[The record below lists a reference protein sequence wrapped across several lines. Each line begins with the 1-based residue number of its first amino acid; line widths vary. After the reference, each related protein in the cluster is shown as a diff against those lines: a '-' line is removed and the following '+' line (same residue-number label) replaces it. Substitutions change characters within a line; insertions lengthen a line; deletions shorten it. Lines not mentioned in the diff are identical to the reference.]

1 MTNLKNIEKVA
12 EKFGNDLN
20 LVKKELKRLQSAKC
34 NIKKQPGKKTYEAD
48 LKDVLE
54 KEEVMKQ
61 VKNLL
66 DPKEKPVT
74 MYEQADVDLLDYDET
89 IKAIK
94 SIQSKKT
101 HTRWLTTEEGNND
114 EYRNAVRIERMLIE
128 HKNNIKPVDEAYIR
142 KSDLMTII
150 DELEHHVEL
159 SHERIIEMLKELI

>member
-12 EKFGNDLN
+12 EKFGNDIN
-20 LVKKELKRLQSAKC
+20 LVQKELKRLQSKKC
-34 NIKKQPGKKTYEAD
+34 NIKKAPGKKTYEAD
-48 LKDVLE
+48 LKKVLE
-54 KEEVMKQ
+54 EEEIMKQ
-61 VKNLL
+61 VRSLL
-66 DPKEKPVT
+66 DPKEKTVT
-74 MYEQADVDLLDYDET
+74 TFEQSDVDLLDYDET

-150 DELEHHVEL
+150 DELETHVEL
-159 SHERIIEMLKELI
+159 SHERIIEMLRSLI